1 MAPVRARGY
10 KLISVDADFMRE
22 LSTAEVDAVL
32 EGNGVGVL
40 ALLDGTTPYP
50 IPMSFG
56 FDGDRA
62 IFSMQFGA
70 ADGSRKRS
78 CLESSTR
85 AGFTVYEET
94 EPDEVWRSVVIT
106 GEIHPVPDGRELD
119 ALEAMIANAAFPP
132 DLAVWGVSA
141 EAADL
146 TLYELSMEA
155 CIGREFSMESR

>member
-1 MAPVRARGY
+1 MS
-10 KLISVDADFMRE
+10 ISADAESMRD
-22 LSTAEVDAVL
+22 LSTEEVDAVL
-32 EGNGVGVL
+32 EGNGMGVL

-78 CLESSTR
+78 CLETSTR
-85 AGFTVYEET
+85 AGFAVYEET
-94 EPDEVWRSVVIT
+94 EPEEVWRSVVIT
-106 GEIHPVPDGRELD
+106 GEIHPVPDEREHD

-141 EAADL
+141 EDADL
-146 TLYELSMEA
+146 TLYELRIEGRT
-155 CIGREFSMESR
+155 GREFSMESG